1 VWFDDLASTVQA
13 LLSGQVDAAAMT
25 AFAEK
30 TVSDANPG
38 KHLENQLL
46 VTTAF
51 YGPIVRPNDFEL
63 RQWINTW
70 IFLNTQNGTLA
81 AIYKKYTGVDLP
93 PLPTF

>member
-30 TVSDANPG
+30 TVSDANPA
-38 KHLENQLL
+38 KQLENKLL

-51 YGPIVRPNDFEL
+51 YGPIVRPGDFEL

-70 IFLNTQNGTLA
+70 IFINSRNGTLA

-93 PLPTF
+93 PLPTI